1 MGQKICGIDLG
12 SHSVKASLYQSKFRK
27 FQLVAFREILLA
39 RTSETSGVSGVTGAD
54 YPSPLQEPNLS
65 IQEDTTTPLSKSL
78 DGKGDESESNET
90 AVSHIPPKAK
100 LLTDSQKN
108 AVKELLSD
116 RTFKADT
123 TLVALPGTS
132 TIIRYLRF
140 PFSDEKKISP
150 VVGYELEGQIPFE
163 LDEVAYD
170 HMILELGRPTKGIET
185 RVLAAATPYD
195 EMESFLS
202 ELEGLGLDPNIVTI
216 APLAYGF
223 LGKDPESGDS
233 DHSEELTCV
242 LDIGH
247 KHTNLC
253 ILKNQQP
260 VFMRTLSRGGAN
272 ITTAISKKLN
282 ISLEEA
288 EHLKRQEGTLLDPG
302 ETSDHNI
309 EALDA
314 IIKKSLRPWDLSLRQ
329 SITAA
334 TTDLGSA
341 PSSFV
346 LCGGSSQLKGIEHHI
361 ANITGLPTNG
371 VKRVSIQTLE
381 GQGPEATLSYGL
393 AHLIHSHRR
402 DILNLRKGGLAPIS
416 NRSIF
421 REKALVFSVA
431 AVIALGLL
439 MTNGWAKLARL
450 KKEERVLSTQL
461 YKETQTVLGKPMT
474 NEAQVLNKIRR
485 LRRSSGGTT
494 LPIPNSSAYAILSEI
509 SRKAPPSDKVTLDVR
524 KMNIRSRKLTI
535 SGTAGSASEVEEF
548 VTSLKE
554 IDCFK
559 TVKPGTTT
567 EVGSEDDK
575 KSEFTINIESECM

>member
-27 FQLVAFREILLA
+27 FQLVTFREILLP
-39 RTSETSGVSGVTGAD
+39 RTSDVAGVSGITEAG
-54 YPSPLQEPNLS
+54 YPQHLQEPDSS
-65 IQEDTTTPLSKSL
+65 IQQDTKNPLSASL
-78 DGKGDESESNET
+78 DKIGDESKSNET
-90 AVSHIPPKAK
+90 ESSDVYPKSE
-100 LLTDSQKN
+100 LLTPAHKA

-116 RTFKADT
+116 RTFKADI

-140 PFSDEKKISP
+140 PFSDEKKIAP

-185 RVLAAATPYD
+185 RVLAAATAHD
-195 EMESFLS
+195 AIESFLS
-202 ELEGLGLDPNIVTI
+202 QLETVGLDPHIVTI

-223 LGKDPESGDS
+223 LGSDPESDE
-233 DHSEELTCV
+233 SEELTCV

-253 ILKNQQP
+253 ILKKQQP
-260 VFMRTLSRGGAN
+260 IFMRTLSRGGEN
-272 ITTAISKKLN
+272 ITNAISKKLN
-282 ISLEEA
+282 ISHEQA
-288 EHLKRQEGTLLDPG
+288 EHLKRQEGIILAAG
-302 ETSDHNI
+302 ETSNSNQED
-309 EALDA
+309 LDA
-314 IIKKSLRPWDLSLRQ
+314 IIKKSLRPWDLGLRQ

-334 TTDLGSA
+334 TTELGAA
-341 PSSFV
+341 PTSFV

-361 ANITGLPTNG
+361 ASIVGLPANTIR
-371 VKRVSIQTLE
+371 RVSIQTLE

-393 AHLIHSHRR
+393 AHLVHSHRR
-402 DILNLRKGGLAPIS
+402 DVLNLRKGDLAPIS

-431 AVIALGLL
+431 IVIALGLL

-450 KKEERVLSTQL
+450 KKEERVLSAQL
-461 YKETQTVLGKPMT
+461 YEETQAVLGKPMT

-485 LRRSSGGTT
+485 LRRSAGGTT

-509 SRKAPPSDKVTLDVR
+509 SRKAPSSDKVTLDVR

-535 SGTAGSASEVEEF
+535 SGTAGTASQVEEF

-567 EVGSEDDK
+567 EVGSGDDK